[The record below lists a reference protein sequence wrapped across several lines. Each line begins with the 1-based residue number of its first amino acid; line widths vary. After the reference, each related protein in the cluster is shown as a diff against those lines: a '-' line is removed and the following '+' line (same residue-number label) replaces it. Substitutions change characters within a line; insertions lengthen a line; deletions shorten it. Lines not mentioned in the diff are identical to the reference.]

1 VQSRHLRARVVDG
14 AVLRDHLD
22 EADEVI
28 AALFEGVLG
37 QDPGRSYLRT
47 LGAMRLPP
55 NLLGGAAGGAFTEA
69 QGEQCAGV
77 GCGH

>member
-1 VQSRHLRARVVDG
+1 MARSCATIWMRPTRLSLLSSRA
-14 AVLRDHLD
+14 
-22 EADEVI
+22 
-28 AALFEGVLG
+28 VLG